1 MDIDILG
8 SYNTLKATLPS
19 LVKSAAKNKS
29 DGKSR
34 EQYLPLDLS
43 TTDSWL
49 RKPLQVQAGV

>member
-1 MDIDILG
+1 MDIDVLG

-34 EQYLPLDLS
+34 EQYLPLDFS